1 MYKYIIDV
9 ALGGSSEQFVRVLS
23 ETAREFDHA
32 FGAVGEDYDN
42 AINAPHFTVKYWFSA
57 DDEQIAGLTDSI
69 ALLVDRTAAFSVSFD
84 GIVHPNFEDRLDPN
98 KNVVHV
104 DPKRGDDGQAF
115 VLELMKL
122 LSSRDWV
129 GWCDFDN
136 PGEGPVPHSTIAS
149 VKSADMDAAAA
160 RGHAFDGLMERL
172 RATACDRLGPCSSV
186 VESLR
191 VRRKKDE
198 EGASTTTFFERR
210 FQTMID

>member
-23 ETAREFDHA
+23 ETAREFDPA
-32 FGAVGEDYDN
+32 FGAVAADYKN
-42 AINAPHFTVKYWFSA
+42 ATNAPHFTLKYWFSA
-57 DDEQIAGLTDSI
+57 DEEQIAGLIDSI

-84 GIVHPNFEDRLDPN
+84 GIVHPNFEDSLDPN
-98 KNVVHV
+98 KHVVHV
-104 DPKRGDDGQAF
+104 EPKRGDDGQAF

-129 GWCDFDN
+129 EWCDFDN
-136 PGEGPVPHSTIAS
+136 RGEGPVPHSTIAI

-160 RGHAFDGLMERL
+160 RGHAFEGLMERL
-172 RATACDRLGPCSSV
+172 RATAWDRLGPCSGV